1 MSHRWPVRR
10 RLWRPPISG
19 EGTASHHPQQE
30 GQHELNSIQCIG
42 NLTAAPELRS
52 TPAGK
57 QVATLRLAID
67 RRDRAADP
75 VYVDVTVWNGL
86 AAVCGE
92 HLAKGRRLAVT
103 GRLGYRQWEAE
114 DGSKRSKHEI
124 VAQEVDFLAHPAS

>member
-1 MSHRWPVRR
+1 MTTLTLADHAPTQFQV
-10 RLWRPPISG
+10 
-19 EGTASHHPQQE
+19 
-30 GQHELNSIQCIG
+30 IQCIG

-52 TPAGK
+52 TLAGK

-103 GRLGYRQWEAE
+103 GRLGYPPV
-114 DGSKRSKHEI
+114 GSRGR
-124 VAQEVDFLAHPAS
+124 L